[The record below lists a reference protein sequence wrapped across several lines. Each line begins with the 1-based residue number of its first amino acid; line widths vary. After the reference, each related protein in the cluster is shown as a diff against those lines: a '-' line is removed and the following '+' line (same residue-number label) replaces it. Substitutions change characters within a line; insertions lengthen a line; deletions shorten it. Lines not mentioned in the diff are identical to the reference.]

1 MGCFAEAGRGTLG
14 LLQVPKRPD
23 YTSVKVALSALAA
36 TFPTTRKHHLGGGCR
51 MPPGSLVALA
61 IVIVAVIPGSTYT
74 WAYEREASAFGVTLA
89 DRSLRFIAI
98 SLLFHLSLGWP
109 EYALY
114 RVALAGPRFGGGQ
127 FAAVWAAI
135 VLVVALPALIG
146 TVLGGLY
153 ATRNSRE
160 GWAVIRKRLNPDRE
174 HRLLRLALGRTPAP
188 RAWDD
193 LFSDRPTMYLRVQT
207 TDGAP
212 VAGLFADDSYAGG
225 FPHDTDLFLE
235 DAWDLAED
243 GSFGKSLGYP
253 VYIPAAQIARMEIV
267 RPLNGVKEA
276 TNA

>member
-1 MGCFAEAGRGTLG
+1 
-14 LLQVPKRPD
+14 
-23 YTSVKVALSALAA
+23 
-36 TFPTTRKHHLGGGCR
+36 
-51 MPPGSLVALA
+51 MPPASLIAFA
-61 IVIVAVIPGSTYT
+61 IVVVAVVPGSMYT

-89 DRSLRFIAI
+89 DRTLRFIAI
-98 SLLFHLSLGWP
+98 SLLFHLALGWP

-114 RVALAGPRFGGGQ
+114 RLALAGPRFGAWQ
-127 FAAVWAAI
+127 FAASWAAI
-135 VLVVALPALIG
+135 LLVVALPGVLG

-160 GWAVIRKRLNPDRE
+160 GWAAVRRRLSPERE
-174 HRLLRLALGRTPAP
+174 RRLLRLVLGRTPAP

-207 TDGAP
+207 TDGTP

-235 DAWDLAED
+235 DAWDLADD

-253 VYIPAAQIARMEIV
+253 VYIPAGQIARMEIV
-267 RPLNGVKEA
+267 RPLNGAEEA

>member
-1 MGCFAEAGRGTLG
+1 
-14 LLQVPKRPD
+14 
-23 YTSVKVALSALAA
+23 
-36 TFPTTRKHHLGGGCR
+36 
-51 MPPGSLVALA
+51 MPPASLIALA
-61 IVIVAVIPGSTYT
+61 IVIVAVIPGSMYT

-98 SLLFHLSLGWP
+98 SLLFHLALGWP

-114 RVALAGPRFGGGQ
+114 RAALAGPRFEVGQ
-127 FAAVWAAI
+127 FAATWAA
-135 VLVVALPALIG
+135 VLLVVALPGVIG

-160 GWAVIRKRLNPDRE
+160 GWVVIRNRLSPEHE

-207 TDGAP
+207 TDGTP

-225 FPHDTDLFLE
+225 FPNDADLLLE

-253 VYIPAAQIARMEIV
+253 VYIPAGQIARMEIV
-267 RPLNGVKEA
+267 RPLIGAKEA